1 MKGKTT
7 KQALCGIY
15 RVLDL
20 ADDTGVYCG
29 KLLADLGADVIKVEP
44 PEGDKTRSWPPF
56 YRDEVDPEKSLYFL
70 FYNTNKRSITLNL
83 ENGDGREIFKRL
95 VSGADVLIET
105 FPPGYLQ
112 DIGLGYDALSELNP
126 GLVMTSITP
135 FGQTGPYKDYKS
147 SDLIQMAISGY
158 CQVSGEPDGVPIR
171 FGYDLSNLAAS
182 QCAAAGT
189 LVALFHRN
197 AKSGTGQH
205 IDISIMEAICSYQQD
220 AAHVPFWRI
229 GQMNVLRNGVKSRR
243 SIPWGGFECKDGWTY
258 IGAVKQTEWDS
269 FSNWAYEVS
278 GEKEIVDPLYSG
290 DGYARLQYID
300 VLDMIIT
307 KFTKKLTKEELFQE
321 GEKRDIGVFP
331 CYTVAEVAN
340 SPQLAAR
347 DFFLE
352 ADHPEVGRMKYPRT
366 PYLIEGAP
374 LPIRRAAPRLGEHN
388 EEIYVGEMGLAK
400 EQLAIM
406 RTAGII

>member
-1 MKGKTT
+1 MRGRTT
-7 KQALCGIY
+7 KQALFGIY

-20 ADDTGVYCG
+20 ADETGVYCG

-56 YRDEVDPEKSLYFL
+56 YHDEIDPEKSLYFL

-95 VSGADVLIET
+95 ISGADVLIET
-105 FPPGYLQ
+105 FKPGYLEGF
-112 DIGLGYDALSELNP
+112 GLGYDALSKLNP

-135 FGQTGPYKDYKS
+135 FGQTGPYRDHES

-182 QCAAAGT
+182 QCAAAAT
-189 LVALFHRN
+189 AVALFHRN

-205 IDISIMEAICSYQQD
+205 IDISVMEAICSYQQD

-229 GQMNVLRNGVKSRR
+229 GQINVLRNGVKSRR

-258 IGAVKQTEWDS
+258 MGAVKQTEWEA
-269 FSNWAYEVS
+269 FSQWMYEVS
-278 GEKEIVDPLYSG
+278 GEKEIVDPVYTG
-290 DGYARLQYID
+290 DGYARMQYID
-300 VLDMIIT
+300 VLDAVIT
-307 KFTKKLTKEELFQE
+307 KSTKLLTKQELFEQGQE
-321 GEKRDIGVFP
+321 RDIGVFP

-340 SPQLAAR
+340 CPQLAAR

-352 ADHPEVGRMKYPRT
+352 ADHPVVGRLKYPRT

-374 LPIRRAAPRLGEHN
+374 MPITRHAPLLGEHN
-388 EEIYVGEMGLAK
+388 EEIYTEELGLSK
-400 EQLAIM
+400 EQLDIM
-406 RTAGII
+406 RAAGII